1 MVEVPGSALGKY
13 TLLAKLATGGMAEI
27 FAAKRPEG
35 DVVVVKRILPQYAEN
50 PQFVQMFLD
59 EARVASRVRHPNVCQ
74 VFELGRVGKQYFIA
88 MELLEGVTL
97 ARLISRIAK
106 SGRSIDIPVAL
117 GIIVQACEG
126 LHFAHELKGFDGRPA
141 GLVHRDI
148 SPQNLFVTIDGTAK
162 VLDFG
167 IAKTETNQAKTRTGT
182 LKGKSGYMSPDQ
194 VRGNALDRRSDV
206 FSLAVVCYET
216 LTCRRLFTRE
226 NQFHTYDAILNGTI
240 PELTSARVDVPPAV
254 SRAVLGGLTR
264 TLGERHASCQAF
276 AEALK
281 AAAGAGG
288 IASRTTIKSTMERLF
303 GTEIESQR
311 QMLNH
316 VLQGLPTSELAI
328 AKRPRKGQ
336 ISERS
341 GFLLDD
347 LGDVGATLL
356 DDLMSIDLALPND
369 EKAAALEKQTP
380 PDAQRPTAVLG
391 SISRA
396 KMPGSEVTPSAS
408 EASRTAALAEP
419 PPEERSSFGLW
430 LAIGAGAVVLSAIV
444 FLIVWVSNHSV
455 EIEVLNP
462 SRAPA
467 VVHDVGPTREAP
479 SPSREAPS
487 PSPSPSGEAPS
498 PTREAPSPTREAPSP
513 TALDAA
519 LPAAVDT
526 GAAPGDVPEAAP
538 GDGEA
543 ATPVHDAGP
552 RPGKGKRHPK

>member
-1 MVEVPGSALGKY
+1 MVEVSGSALGKY

-27 FAAKRPEG
+27 FAAKSPEG

-59 EARVASRVRHPNVCQ
+59 EARVASRIRHPNVCQ

-106 SGRSIDIPVAL
+106 SGRSVDIPVAL

-167 IAKTETNQAKTRTGT
+167 IAKTQTNQAKTRTGT

-194 VRGNALDRRSDV
+194 VRGNTLDRRSDV

-226 NQFHTYDAILNGTI
+226 NEFHTYDAILNGTI

-254 SRAVLGGLTR
+254 SRAVLGGLAR
-264 TLGERHASCQAF
+264 TLGERHASCEAF

-311 QMLNH
+311 QMLNN

-328 AKRPRKGQ
+328 AKRPRKSQ
-336 ISERS
+336 ISELS

-356 DDLMSIDLALPND
+356 DDLVPIDLAPPNN

-380 PDAQRPTAVLG
+380 PDPKRPTSVLG
-391 SISRA
+391 SSSRA
-396 KMPGSEVTPSAS
+396 KLPVTEVTPSATQ
-408 EASRTAALAEP
+408 ALRTAPLAEP
-419 PPEERSSFGLW
+419 PPEHPPSSFGLW
-430 LAIGAGAVVLSAIV
+430 LAIGAGAVVLSVIV
-444 FLIVWVSNHSV
+444 FLVVWVPSHRV
-455 EIEVLNP
+455 EIEVLDP
-462 SRAPA
+462 SKAPA
-467 VVHDVGPTREAP
+467 VVHDVGPTREEP
-479 SPSREAPS
+479 L
-487 PSPSPSGEAPS
+487 
-498 PTREAPSPTREAPSP
+498 P

-526 GAAPGDVPEAAP
+526 GAAPGAVPEAPPDDVPEAAP
-538 GDGEA
+538 GDGGA

>member
-1 MVEVPGSALGKY
+1 MVEVSGSALGKY

-35 DVVVVKRILPQYAEN
+35 DVVVVKRILPQYADH

-59 EARVASRVRHPNVCQ
+59 EARVASRIRHPNVCQ
-74 VFELGRVGKQYFIA
+74 VFELGRIDKQYFIA

-106 SGRSIDIPVAL
+106 SGRRIDIPVAL

-141 GLVHRDI
+141 RLVHRDI
-148 SPQNLFVTIDGTAK
+148 SPQNLFITTDGIAK

-167 IAKTETNQAKTRTGT
+167 IAKTETNHSKTRTGT
-182 LKGKSGYMSPDQ
+182 LKGKSGYMSPEQ

-216 LTCRRLFTRE
+216 LTCRRLFSRDSE
-226 NQFHTYDAILNGTI
+226 FHTYDAILNGTI
-240 PELTSARVDVPPAV
+240 PELTSERVDVPSAV
-254 SRAVLGGLTR
+254 SRAVLAGLAR
-264 TLGERHASCQAF
+264 TLGKRYASCQAF

-288 IASRTTIKSTMERLF
+288 IATRTTIKSTMERLF

-311 QMLNH
+311 QMLYDA
-316 VLQGLPTSELAI
+316 LPALPTPENTV
-328 AKRPRKGQ
+328 AKRPRKGE
-336 ISERS
+336 IGELS
-341 GFLLDD
+341 GLLLDD

-356 DDLMSIDLALPND
+356 DDLAPIDLALPND
-369 EKAAALEKQTP
+369 KKATLEKKTP
-380 PDAQRPTAVLG
+380 PDAKRPVPVPG

-396 KMPGSEVTPSAS
+396 TPPAPELTPVPGASQALPTVT
-408 EASRTAALAEP
+408 LAEP
-419 PPEERSSFGLW
+419 PPSSFGLW

-444 FLIVWVSNHSV
+444 LLVVWVSGHSV
-455 EIEVLNP
+455 EIEVLDPN
-462 SRAPA
+462 RAPA
-467 VVHDVGPTREAP
+467 VVQDAGPAREEPAP
-479 SPSREAPS
+479 A
-487 PSPSPSGEAPS
+487 
-498 PTREAPSPTREAPSP
+498 
-513 TALDAA
+513 ALDAA
-519 LPAAVDT
+519 LPAAVDA
-526 GAAPGDVPEAAP
+526 GAAPGDVPQAPP
-538 GDGEA
+538 GDVPQAPPGDVPQAPPGDVPQAPPGAGRA

-552 RPGKGKRHPK
+552 RPGKGKRHLK